1 MNTGT
6 RVGNRLSASDASEG
20 QKESKQASFCHDLHQ
35 DGRRGPWGS
44 RVTVTRVPTVVHDT
58 LAT

>member
-6 RVGNRLSASDASEG
+6 SVSNRMSASVSEPSVIIQQEDASEG

-44 RVTVTRVPTVVHDT
+44 RVHSQ
-58 LAT
+58 